1 MAMPRV
7 TLQIRVIVDDAVHM
21 VDEEDVSSYVA
32 QAIGDGDCG
41 TEPDDIVAYVTN
53 ELT

>member
-1 MAMPRV
+1 MTTPRV
-7 TLQIRVIVDDAVHM
+7 TLQIRVIVDDVVHM

-32 QAIGDGDCG
+32 QAIDDGDCD
-41 TEPDDIVAYVTN
+41 TEPSGIVSYVIK